1 VTWQLANAKVWDGSQ
16 WQPAVGGGAQ
26 WMPKPITTWATFVTV
41 TANASANTKGAWT
54 EIIASTTADADLV
67 EVSVQGGNTAS
78 TIVGILLDIA
88 IGASGSEVALFENV
102 AVGGAAASSFN
113 GEAGYRFGVPV
124 YVPSGSRISAR
135 IQSNITLGRTAQV
148 SVRLSAGPNPSN
160 TSASA
165 TVIGTNTGTSLG
177 TDQNNNTSWQQAVA
191 STAAQ
196 YQALSLVP
204 SLNTTNIAANFRSLQ
219 LGFGAGSAES
229 PLSNLDFLSTSTEA
243 VVYTQSSLYVAT
255 VPSGTRLATR
265 FVRNATAG
273 VAWTIIATETLG
285 V

>member
-26 WMPKPITTWATFVTV
+26 WTPKPITTWATFVTV

-54 EIIASTTADADLV
+54 EIVASTTADADLV
-67 EVSVQGGNTAS
+67 EVSVQAANQSSA
-78 TIVGILLDIA
+78 IVGILLDLA
-88 IGASGSEVALFENV
+88 IGAAGSEVALFQNA
-102 AVGGAAASSFN
+102 AVGGAAAQTFN

-135 IQSNITLGRTAQV
+135 IQSNVTLGRTAQI
-148 SVRLSAGPNPSN
+148 SVRLSAGDNPAG
-160 TSASA
+160 TSTSA
-165 TVIGTNTGTSLG
+165 TVIGANTATSVG
-177 TDQNNNTSWQQAVA
+177 TDQANNTSWQQAVA

-196 YQALSLVP
+196 YQAVSLVP
-204 SLNTTNIAANFRSLQ
+204 SLNTTGIGGNFRSLQ
-219 LGFGAGSAES
+219 LGFGASSSES
-229 PLSNLDFLSTSTEA
+229 PLANVDFITLTTEA
-243 VVYTQSSLYVAT
+243 IVCTQGSLYVAT

>member
-1 VTWQLANAKVWDGSQ
+1 MTWQLANAKVWDGSQ
-16 WQPAVGGGAQ
+16 WVAAVGGGGQ
-26 WMPKPITTWATFVTV
+26 WSPTPITTWATFVTV
-41 TANASANTKGAWT
+41 TANSSANTKGAWT
-54 EIIASTTADADLV
+54 EIVASTTAAADYV
-67 EVSVQGGNTAS
+67 EVSVQAGNLSS

-102 AVGGAAASSFN
+102 AVGGAAANTFN

-148 SVRLSAGPNPSN
+148 SVRLSAGSNPAG
-160 TSASA
+160 TSTSA
-165 TVIGTNTGTSLG
+165 TVIGTSTATSLG
-177 TDQNNNTSWQQAVA
+177 TDQANNTSWQQAVA

-204 SLNTTNIAANFRSLQ
+204 SLNTTGIAGNFRSLQ
-219 LGFGAGSAES
+219 LGSGAASAES
-229 PLSNLDFLSTSTEA
+229 PLNNLDFMTLVTEA
-243 VVYTQSSLYVAT
+243 VVATQSSLYVAT
-255 VPSGTRLATR
+255 VPAGTRLATR
-265 FVRNATAG
+265 FVRNNTTG